1 MTQVTRRAAATAL
14 AGLAASPL
22 WARAQGR
29 EPAPPAWAG
38 DVVNRVQK
46 AIAEFDAPGAA
57 VAIVADGRVVLA
69 QGFGVRERGA
79 SAGVN
84 ADTQFVI
91 ASCTKAFTS
100 AGLGILADAGTLTLD
115 QPLRELMADFQ
126 LMDPVAG
133 AGAGARD
140 LLCHRTGLPRH
151 DMVWYDNNAMSRAD
165 LVRRLRHLEPS
176 APFRARHQYNNLMY
190 LTAGRLAEVVSGQSW
205 EDFTRVHLLRPL
217 GMNRTVFSV
226 ADMARDTNAARAHE
240 RRRGVVAVSPY
251 RNVDV
256 LGPAGALNSTAR
268 DIARWMLLHLNG
280 GEIDGRRLIARD
292 TLEQMH
298 RPHLPLGQPS
308 LSPDISDTLVGLGWR
323 TDQYRGRRRVHHG
336 GALDGFRAMV
346 QLFPDARAGVAV
358 FVNVA
363 PSELP
368 EMICRTVADRAL
380 GLEPRD
386 WLGDA
391 LTRAKAGEEAD
402 AAARARKGEQRRI
415 NAPLTHPLS
424 AYAGTYNHPGYG
436 RLTVAV
442 AGEGLKVSYNAFSA
456 DLTHWHFDTFNGA
469 ANASRDDT
477 FEDVRF
483 QFETD
488 FDGRVAAVSA
498 PLEPTV
504 KAIRF
509 TRVAEAT
516 WYDETLR
523 ARAVGDYMLAGRRW
537 RVTRI
542 GEHLYLQPP
551 GNPPAKLELDIEPG
565 FFVLASNRFVRV
577 RFTAAGADLIQNDG
591 IYQLTRMT

>member
-1 MTQVTRRAAATAL
+1 MTQVTRRAAATAM
-14 AGLAASPL
+14 AGLAAAPL
-22 WARAQGR
+22 MAHAQGR
-29 EPAPPAWAG
+29 EPAPPAWLG
-38 DVVNRVQK
+38 DAVNRIQK
-46 AIAEFDAPGAA
+46 ALADFSAPGAG
-57 VAIVADGRVVLA
+57 VAIVAEGRVVLA
-69 QGFGVRERGA
+69 QGFGVRALGGQA
-79 SAGVN
+79 PVN

-91 ASCTKAFTS
+91 ASCTKAFTA
-100 AGLGILADAGTLTLD
+100 AGLSVLADAGALTLD

-126 LMDPVAG
+126 LMDPAAG
-133 AGAGARD
+133 AGAAARD

-151 DMVWYDNNAMSRAD
+151 DMVWYDNNALSRAD
-165 LVRRLRHLEPS
+165 LVRRLRHLEPT
-176 APFRARHQYNNLMY
+176 APFRVRHQYNNLMY
-190 LTAGRLAEVVSGQSW
+190 ITAGRLAEVVSGQSW
-205 EDFTRVHLLRPL
+205 EDFTRVQLLRPL

-226 ADMARDTNAARAHE
+226 ADMARDPNAAKPHE
-240 RRRGVVAVSPY
+240 RRRGVVEGVPY

-256 LGPAGALNSTAR
+256 LGPAGAINSTPR

-280 GEIDGRRLIARD
+280 GEIEGRRLLARD

-298 RPHLPLGQPS
+298 RPHIPIGQPS
-308 LSPDISDTLVGLGWR
+308 LSADISDTLIGLGWR

-346 QLFPDARAGVAV
+346 QLFPDQRAGVAV
-358 FVNVA
+358 FLNVA

-380 GLEPRD
+380 SLEPRD

-402 AAARARKGEQRRI
+402 TFARARKGELRRA
-415 NAPLTHPLS
+415 NAPLSQPLS
-424 AYAGTYNHPGYG
+424 AYAGAYEHPGYG
-436 RLTVAV
+436 RLTITQ
-442 AGEGLKVSYNAFSA
+442 AGDKLSVGYNAFTI
-456 DLTHWHFDTFNGA
+456 DLSHWHFDTFNGA

-477 FEDVRF
+477 FDDIRF

-488 FDGRVAAVSA
+488 LDGRIAAVSA

-509 TRVAEAT
+509 TRVPQAG
-516 WYDETLR
+516 WFDENVR
-523 ARAVGDYMLAGRRW
+523 ARAVGDYQMAGRRW

-542 GEHLYLQPP
+542 ANQLYLQPP

-577 RFTAAGADLIQNDG
+577 RFTAAGMDLIQTDG
-591 IYQLTRMT
+591 IYQLSRMK